1 MRAWQWRWWWP
12 NAELLDLAGD
22 MLSAHSADAVRA
34 AEQPLLDALPDGALM
49 ARAVAGLSAV
59 CAARLGRVY
68 GRRVAVLAGS
78 GNNGG
83 DALYAAARLAARGA
97 RVDALLLGQR
107 WHWAA
112 GEALVRAGGRLHP
125 VDTATADARLLL
137 DRADL
142 VLDGLLGIGGRG
154 GLREPAS
161 SLVAGLDPARVV
173 AVDCPS
179 GVDADTGAVPGHA
192 VRAATT
198 FTFGSYKPGLLVNP
212 GAEYAGE
219 LVLVPIGLELPEPD
233 LTALEAVDVAAR
245 MPIPDRESSKY
256 TRGVLGL
263 VAGSNAYPGAAVL
276 SSGGAVRGGAGYVR
290 FVSVAHP
297 AELVRLRH
305 PEVVVTEVEPGDAQG
320 VLGAGRVQAW
330 AVGPGMGTDED
341 STAVVTAILATE
353 LPVLVDADAI
363 TIVANS
369 PELLRRD
376 APTLVTPHEGEF
388 VRLVGGALGQD
399 EDELRRRL
407 ADDRLGTVRAAAAEL
422 GVTVLLKGTTTLVVD
437 PVGRARVNTTGTGWL
452 ATAGSGDVL
461 TGLAGSLLAGGL
473 DPLDAGSVGAWIH
486 GRAGSLAPPPV
497 ASLDLLGTLTA
508 AWAEARDAGQA

>member
-1 MRAWQWRWWWP
+1 V
-12 NAELLDLAGD
+12 
-22 MLSAHSADAVRA
+22 LSAHRVDAVRA

-49 ARAVAGLSAV
+49 ARAVAGLTTV

-68 GRRVAVLAGS
+68 GRRVVVLAGS

-83 DALYAAARLAARGA
+83 DALYAGARLAARGA
-97 RVDALLLGQR
+97 RVDALLVGRR
-107 WHWAA
+107 WHEAA
-112 GEALVRAGGRLHP
+112 GKALLRAGGRLHP
-125 VDTATADARLLL
+125 VGGAPGVAAPPAARALLEQ
-137 DRADL
+137 ADL
-142 VLDGLLGIGGRG
+142 VLDGVLGIGGRG
-154 GLREPAS
+154 GLREPAA
-161 SLVAGLDPARVV
+161 SLVVGLDPARVI

-179 GVDADTGAVPGHA
+179 GVDADTGTVPGVA

-198 FTFGSYKPGLLVNP
+198 VTFGTYKPGLLVNP

-233 LTALEAVDVAAR
+233 LAALEAADVAAR
-245 MPIPDRESSKY
+245 MPTPGRESSKY

-263 VAGSNAYPGAAVL
+263 VAGSTAYPGAAVL

-305 PEVVVTEVEPGDAQG
+305 PEVVVTEVEPGDADA
-320 VLGAGRVQAW
+320 VLRTGRVQAW
-330 AVGPGMGTDED
+330 AVGPGMGTDTG
-341 STAVVTAILATE
+341 SAAVVAAILGTD

-363 TIVANS
+363 NIVAGR
-369 PELLRRD
+369 PELLRRS

-388 VRLVGGALGQD
+388 VRLVSGALGQD

-407 ADDRLGTVRAAAAEL
+407 VHDRLGTVRAAAAEL

-437 PVGRARVNTTGTGWL
+437 PGGRARVNTTGTGWL

-473 DPLDAGSVGAWIH
+473 DPLDAGSVGAWVH
-486 GRAGSLAPPPV
+486 GRAGTLAAPPV
-497 ASLDLLGTLTA
+497 ASLDLLGTLTS
-508 AWAEARDAGQA
+508 AWAEARGQGWDKARDKQRDKARVR